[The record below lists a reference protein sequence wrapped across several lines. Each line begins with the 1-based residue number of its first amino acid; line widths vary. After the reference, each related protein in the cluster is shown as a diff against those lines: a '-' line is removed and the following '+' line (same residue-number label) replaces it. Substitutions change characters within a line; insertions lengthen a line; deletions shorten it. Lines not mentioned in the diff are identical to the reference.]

1 MKKLILIS
9 SLFISTVLFGQTGK
23 KLPQNI
29 IQITYVQV
37 ENEDFSEFESKE
49 LNHWSKVSDNAIKN
63 GKQVGW
69 AFFRLVNSEFIE
81 DETKPTHAFIN
92 IYKDFKQMA
101 DAPIEVWGNAE
112 TVLGIDP
119 SLIST
124 DDLSKTMMMQTYK
137 VVDNIP
143 TEEFK
148 YAVWNYAKPKNMS
161 GFLEENS
168 KLWKPYF
175 EKRINKNGF
184 AGWGVAARV
193 YPQGMNESSVFSWD
207 HYTSLESAMLA
218 LSPTDFD
225 GSILS
230 KSKMTE
236 YDPDGFRYRVLVEL
250 LKFNM

>member
-1 MKKLILIS
+1 MRKIILIS
-9 SLFISTVLFGQTGK
+9 GLLISTLVFSQAGK

-37 ENEDFSEFESKE
+37 EHEDFAEFESRE
-49 LNHWSKVSDNAIKN
+49 LNHWSKVSDKAIKSGN
-63 GKQVGW
+63 QVGW
-69 AFFRLVNSEFIE
+69 AFFRLANAAFIE
-81 DETKPTHAFIN
+81 DQASPTHAFVN
-92 IYKDFKQMA
+92 IYKDFKQLA
-101 DAPIEVWGNAE
+101 DAPEAVWGNAQA
-112 TVLGIDP
+112 VLGIDP
-119 SLIST
+119 NLIST
-124 DDLSKTMMMQTYK
+124 NDLSKTMMIQTYK

-168 KLWKPYF
+168 NLWKPYF
-175 EKRINKNGF
+175 EKKINKDGF

-193 YPQGMNESSVFSWD
+193 HPQGMEESSILSWD
-207 HYTSLESAMLA
+207 HYTSLEAAMHA
-218 LSPTDFD
+218 LSPTDYD
-225 GSILS
+225 SSILS
-230 KSKMTE
+230 KSKMSE

>member
-9 SLFISTVLFGQTGK
+9 SLLISTLVFSQTGK
-23 KLPQNI
+23 KLPQNV

-37 ENEDFSEFESKE
+37 ENEDFTEFESRE

-69 AFFRLVNSEFIE
+69 AFFRLANAAFIE
-81 DETKPTHAFIN
+81 DETKPTHAFVN

-101 DAPIEVWGNAE
+101 DAPEAVWGNAE
-112 TVLGIDP
+112 AVLGINP
-119 SLIST
+119 NLIST
-124 DDLSKTMMMQTYK
+124 NDLSKTMMMQTYK

-148 YAVWNYAKPKNMS
+148 YAVWNYAKPKDMT
-161 GFLEENS
+161 GFLEENIS
-168 KLWKPYF
+168 LWKPYF
-175 EKRINKNGF
+175 EKKINKNGF

-193 YPQGMNESSVFSWD
+193 HPQGMDESSVLSWD
-207 HYTSLESAMLA
+207 HYTSLEAAMQA
-218 LSPTDFD
+218 LSPTDYD
-225 GSILS
+225 TSILS
-230 KSKMTE
+230 KSKMSE
-236 YDPDGFRYRVLVEL
+236 YNPDGFRYRVLVEL